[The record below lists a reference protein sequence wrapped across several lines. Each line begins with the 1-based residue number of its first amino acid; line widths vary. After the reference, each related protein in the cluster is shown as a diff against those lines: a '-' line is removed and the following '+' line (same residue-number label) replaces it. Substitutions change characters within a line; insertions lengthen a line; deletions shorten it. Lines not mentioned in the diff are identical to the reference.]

1 MNRRETEERVRQIT
15 WPAPSPDLRDRV
27 LSTAVVAGPRA
38 TWSDRLW
45 FSRGWRLSALAAA
58 LVVVAVD
65 HFSTVPQSTGASPAP
80 YAMAQAQAVDEAARQ
95 AGLPPEAAASFAR
108 RALSE
113 VSRPGTRAQ
122 AGRAAL
128 QDFELDMAGGIR

>member
-1 MNRRETEERVRQIT
+1 MNRREIEERVRQIN
-15 WPAPSPDLRDRV
+15 WPAASPDLRDRV

-65 HFSTVPQSTGASPAP
+65 HFSTVPRSTGASPAP

-113 VSRPGTRAQ
+113 ASRSGTPAQ
-122 AGRAAL
+122 TGPTAL
-128 QDFELDMAGGIR
+128 REFEVDMAGGTR